1 MRIHN
6 LGEYIEYKF
15 KVLEQLGIY
24 ISGQDRTRLRNA
36 KSEVNADNIA
46 RDIIC
51 PPMADMRT
59 I

>member
-6 LGEYIEYKF
+6 LSEYIEDKF
-15 KVLEQLGIY
+15 KVIEQLGIY
-24 ISGQDRTRLRNA
+24 ISGQDRARLRNA

-51 PPMADMRT
+51 PPLADMRT
-59 I
+59 M